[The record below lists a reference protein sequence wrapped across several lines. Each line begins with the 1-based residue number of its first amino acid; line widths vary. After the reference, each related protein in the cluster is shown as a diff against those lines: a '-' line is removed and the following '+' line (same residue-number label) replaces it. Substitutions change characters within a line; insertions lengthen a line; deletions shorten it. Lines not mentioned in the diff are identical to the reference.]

1 MSADVLYID
10 DSDRYSR
17 LRLIGWWDQDKIRAA
32 KVLVV
37 GAGAIGNEV
46 LKNLAL
52 LGVGRI
58 WVIDLDEIEDSNLT
72 RSVLFRHEDCGKSK
86 AIAAA
91 EEVVNINPDV
101 KITPIHG
108 NVITDIGL
116 GLFRDVD
123 VVIGAL
129 DNREARLWVNRSCWK
144 VSRPWI
150 DGGIQEISGVAKV
163 FVPPDGACYE
173 CAMTENDYRL
183 INLRYS
189 CPLLKREDLMAGK
202 VPTAPTIASM
212 IGGLQVQE
220 ALKLIHGLP
229 VDSGTA
235 LVWNGQANNFY
246 KTAYQRKEDCL
257 SHDTYDEPIEL
268 PLTAAAATADD
279 LFAAAASHFDT
290 PTRSVSEDTSARS
303 ASEGSTPHLTLGL
316 DRDLVVSLD
325 CACGTSRRVM
335 QPQQLVGASDAKCPA
350 CGQTAK
356 PRLEH
361 SIDSGTPLAK
371 EKLSALGIP
380 PYDIV
385 RVADDQ
391 KEVVFLLAG
400 DREEVLASGVSK

>member
-1 MSADVLYID
+1 MSNEVLYID

-17 LRLIGWWDQDKIRAA
+17 LRLIGWWDQEKIGAA

-52 LGVGRI
+52 LGIGHI

-91 EEVVNINPDV
+91 EEVRDINPDV

-116 GLFRDVD
+116 GLFREMD

-144 VSRPWI
+144 VTRPWI

-163 FVPPDGACYE
+163 FVPPGGACYE

-229 VDSGTA
+229 VDEGQA

-257 SHDTYDEPIEL
+257 SHDTYDDPVEL
-268 PLTAAAATADD
+268 PLKAAEATADD
-279 LFAAAASHFDT
+279 LFAAAA
-290 PTRSVSEDTSARS
+290 
-303 ASEGSTPHLTLGL
+303 PHLSGQTKLTLGL

-325 CACGTSRRVM
+325 CACGSKKSILK
-335 QPQQLVGASDAKCPA
+335 PQQLVGAGEALCAKC
-350 CGQTAK
+350 GQVAK
-356 PRLEH
+356 PDLEH
-361 SIDSGTPLAK
+361 SIDAGTPLAK

-380 PYDIV
+380 LYDIV
-385 RVADDQ
+385 RVASDLEE
-391 KEVVFLLAG
+391 KVFLLAG
-400 DREEVLASGVSK
+400 DRELAMA

>member
-1 MSADVLYID
+1 MSDVLYID

-32 KVLVV
+32 RVLVV

-58 WVIDLDEIEDSNLT
+58 YVIDLDEIEDSNLT
-72 RSVLFRHEDCGKSK
+72 RSILFRHEDCGKSK

-91 EEVVNINPDV
+91 EEVRDINPDV
-101 KITPIHG
+101 HITPIHG

-144 VSRPWI
+144 VTTPWI

-163 FVPPDGACYE
+163 FVPPHGACYE

-229 VDSGTA
+229 VDEGQA

-257 SHDTYDEPIEL
+257 SHDTYPEPIEL
-268 PLTAAAATADD
+268 SLSAKEATAND
-279 LFAAAASHFDT
+279 LFAAAAQHFS
-290 PTRSVSEDTSARS
+290 PLPLG
-303 ASEGSTPHLTLGL
+303 EGGRRPGEGDPEPKRDGHPQLTLSL

-325 CACGTSRRVM
+325 CACGHSRRILR
-335 QPQQLVGASDAKCPA
+335 PQQLVGADEAKCPK
-350 CGQTAK
+350 CEGTAK
-356 PRLEH
+356 PNLEH
-361 SIDSGTPLAK
+361 SIDAGEPLAA
-371 EKLSALGIP
+371 EKLAALGIP
-380 PYDIV
+380 LYDIV

-391 KEVVFLLAG
+391 QEHVFLLAG
-400 DREEVLASGVSK
+400 DRKQVTGL

>member
-1 MSADVLYID
+1 MSDVLFID

-17 LRLIGWWDQDKIRAA
+17 LRLIGWWDQEKIRAA

-72 RSVLFRHEDCGKSK
+72 RSILFRHEDCGKSK

-91 EEVVNINPDV
+91 EEVRNINPDV
-101 KITPIHG
+101 NITPIHG

-116 GLFRDVD
+116 GLFREVD

-144 VSRPWI
+144 VGTPWI

-212 IGGLQVQE
+212 IGVLQVQE

-229 VDSGTA
+229 VDEGQA

-246 KTAYQRKEDCL
+246 KTRYQRKEDCL
-257 SHDTYDEPIEL
+257 SHDTYPEPIEL
-268 PLTAAAATADD
+268 PLSAAKSTAAE
-279 LFAAAASHFDT
+279 LFTAAASHFGGGT
-290 PTRSVSEDTSARS
+290 Q
-303 ASEGSTPHLTLGL
+303 LTLAL
-316 DRDLVVSLD
+316 DRDLIVSLD
-325 CACGTSRRVM
+325 CPCGNRRRVM
-335 QPQQLVGASDAKCPA
+335 QPQQLVGAGEAKCPS
-350 CGQTAK
+350 CGQAAK
-356 PRLEH
+356 PHLEH
-361 SIDSGTPLAK
+361 SIDSGTELAGAT
-371 EKLSALGIP
+371 LAALGIP

-385 RVADDQ
+385 RVSDG
-391 KEVVFLLAG
+391 EVEQVFLLAG
-400 DREEVLASGVSK
+400 DCP